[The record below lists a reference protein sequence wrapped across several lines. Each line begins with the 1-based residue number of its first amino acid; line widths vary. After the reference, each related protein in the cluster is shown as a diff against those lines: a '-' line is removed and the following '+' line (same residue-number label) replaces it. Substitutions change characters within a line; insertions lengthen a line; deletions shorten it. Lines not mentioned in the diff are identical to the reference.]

1 VTETGELSEFVRTLQ
16 RSSDLVHEWA
26 DAPVDNRSTLRQLL
40 QFHGLPG
47 WEMLA
52 ADLALYRIPPAL
64 RHSSTGVLSKRLR
77 RRFRAMRH
85 ALRPAAAKDESDCA
99 RWPQRPVALFLG
111 FTPYIT
117 RDILLPVVTAMEMR
131 DGLAP
136 VVLSDHPRGRPDG
149 TARGRH
155 SVSRHWTNDT
165 AKDAQQIA
173 GAVHSAFRAL
183 ARDPEYRRVF
193 SDGGQ
198 SLWPSVRENVMDLGL
213 YAQHEISRCAAS
225 ARHFLSHH
233 RPAVVVSP
241 DVADART
248 RAFTLLAAQRGVPTV
263 EVQFGAC
270 GPEATEWRFFAADR
284 AAVWGTQSGQVL
296 VSHGVPADRVVVT
309 GSPRHDA
316 LFNAT
321 SADVREFRDR
331 FRIPLGNVAVVFGS
345 TSSTMSAYDNAG
357 DNATLRE
364 MKRAIFAA
372 AATFPNLTLIV
383 KPHPLENV
391 DETRALSAGAA
402 NVVFADP
409 AEDIRGL
416 SRVCEAFITFGSAS
430 TLDAL
435 ILGKPTLCPAFP
447 GWRWNDLF
455 VDTGAVAVPQ
465 TLREIEAA
473 MRDLVE
479 RRGETI
485 LAAHAGARDAFLSAW
500 VHDGGRG
507 GTERVID
514 LLESAVRVD
523 DRGAE

>member
-1 VTETGELSEFVRTLQ
+1 
-16 RSSDLVHEWA
+16 
-26 DAPVDNRSTLRQLL
+26 
-40 QFHGLPG
+40 
-47 WEMLA
+47 M
-52 ADLALYRIPPAL
+52 
-64 RHSSTGVLSKRLR
+64 
-77 RRFRAMRH
+77 
-85 ALRPAAAKDESDCA
+85 
-99 RWPQRPVALFLG
+99 G
-111 FTPYIT
+111 FTPYIS
-117 RDILLPVVTAMEMR
+117 RDILLPVVTAMEMKG
-131 DGLAP
+131 GLAP
-136 VVLSDHPRGRPDG
+136 IVLSDHPRGRPDG
-149 TARGRH
+149 TARSFH

-165 AKDAQQIA
+165 AQDAKHIA
-173 GAVHSAFRAL
+173 GAVHTAFRTL
-183 ARDPEYRRVF
+183 ARSPGYRRVF

-198 SLWPSVRENVMDLGL
+198 SLWPSARENIMDLGL
-213 YAQHEISRCAAS
+213 YAQHEISRYAAS

-248 RAFTLLAAQRGVPTV
+248 RAFTLLAAQCGVPTV

-270 GPEATEWRFFAADR
+270 GPEATEWRFFEADR
-284 AAVWGTQSGQVL
+284 AAVWGTQSWQVL

-309 GSPRHDA
+309 GSPRHDV
-316 LFNAT
+316 LFEAT

-331 FRIPLGNVAVVFGS
+331 FRIPSGNVAVVFGS

-402 NVVFADP
+402 NVVFADS

-435 ILGKPTLCPAFP
+435 ILGKPTVCPSFP

-455 VDTGAVAVPQ
+455 VDTGAVAVPR
-465 TLREIEAA
+465 TYGEIEAA
-473 MRDLVE
+473 IRDLAE
-479 RRGETI
+479 HSGTGI
-485 LAAHAGARDAFLSAW
+485 LAAHAGAREAFLVEW
-500 VHDGGRG
+500 VRAGGHG
-507 GTERVID
+507 GVKQVIE
-514 LLESAVRVD
+514 LLESVA
-523 DRGAE
+523 RGNGRDVQ